1 MILGCMFY
9 IRKLNEKVSYA
20 NRSRVSI
27 LVAKLIGKGT
37 DAGGVVDCV
46 TSNRLQFDYH
56 ATSDYC
62 FSYCAHFIPKTF
74 GTLDPSFQ
82 DGACLIP

>member
-1 MILGCMFY
+1 MILGCTFY

-27 LVAKLIGKGT
+27 LVTKLIGIE
-37 DAGGVVDCV
+37 AGGVVDCV